1 MVKEALQGRCMKVF
15 YTYIRFMKARVNLT
29 IEERLLSE
37 IKSYAAEKQVS
48 ISELVEDYFKQLTKP
63 AKRPTIFDMVKNL
76 DIKEKFED
84 IPDLKKAYYEDNAAK
99 YGF

>member
-1 MVKEALQGRCMKVF
+1 MKS
-15 YTYIRFMKARVNLT
+15 KVNLT
-29 IEERLLSE
+29 IEKDLLSE

-48 ISELVEDYFKQLTKP
+48 ISELVEHHFKQLIKP
-63 AKRPTIFDMVKNL
+63 KRKSKIFDMVENL
-76 DIKEKFED
+76 DIKEKFES

>member
-1 MVKEALQGRCMKVF
+1 MQCIKLF
-15 YTYIRFMKARVNLT
+15 YAYICFMKARVNLT

-37 IKSYAAEKQVS
+37 IKSYAAEKHVS

-63 AKRPTIFDMVKNL
+63 AKRPALLDMVKNL
-76 DIKEKFED
+76 KVPED
-84 IPDLKKAYYEDNAAK
+84 TDKGVDLKKKYYEDNAAK

>member
-1 MVKEALQGRCMKVF
+1 MKS
-15 YTYIRFMKARVNLT
+15 RVNLT
-29 IEERLLSE
+29 IEESLLSE

-48 ISELVEDYFKQLTKP
+48 ISELVEEYFKQLTKP
-63 AKRPTIFDMVKNL
+63 KRKSKIFDMVRQL